1 MPGGRS
7 LVNNSIFN
15 LVLMLAGFSPTS
27 SPSFPP
33 SSALSY
39 VFVLPRRRFLPRTLS
54 SFLFFYLFFALF
66 SFVGTYPAVST
77 SR

>member
-1 MPGGRS
+1 MSDGRS

-15 LVLMLAGFSPTS
+15 LVLMLAGFSSTS

-33 SSALSY
+33 SSALFA
-39 VFVLPRRRFLPRTLS
+39 VS
-54 SFLFFYLFFALF
+54 SRASPSPLFSHLFFALF